1 VTRAFTIGD
10 GVRVPAGEYD
20 FTNLQTSYTMG
31 QQQRV
36 SGTARLQRGGFYGG
50 DKTSASFNGRVKF
63 GIHLALEPNVTI
75 DWVDLPQASFVSKV
89 ISTRATWNFTPRM
102 FVAAL
107 TQYVSTTTSL
117 SANIR
122 FRWEY
127 LPGSDIFVVYTEGR
141 DTAAATGRTSLE
153 NRGLAVKATRLFR
166 F

>member
-1 VTRAFTIGD
+1 
-10 GVRVPAGEYD
+10 
-20 FTNLQTSYTMG
+20 
-31 QQQRV
+31 
-36 SGTARLQRGGFYGG
+36 
-50 DKTSASFNGRVKF
+50 
-63 GIHLALEPNVTI
+63 VTI

-89 ISTRATWNFTPRM
+89 ISTRATWNFSPRM

-117 SANIR
+117 STNIR

-127 LPGSDIFVVYTEGR
+127 RPGSDIFVVYTEGR

-153 NRGLAVKATRLFR
+153 NRGLAIKATRLFR